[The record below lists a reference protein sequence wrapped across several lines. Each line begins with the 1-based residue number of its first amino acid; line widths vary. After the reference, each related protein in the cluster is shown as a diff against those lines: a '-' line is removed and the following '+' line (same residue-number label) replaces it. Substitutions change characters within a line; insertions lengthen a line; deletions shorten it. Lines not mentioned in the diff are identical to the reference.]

1 MSRNFELL
9 ERVQQDKELF
19 HVPPV
24 IKTMSGNG
32 RPTRGNGT
40 VSLPDPD
47 GFARE
52 EILRL
57 VQGLF
62 LATNGNGHSSRRQV
76 VFCGIDEADG
86 SHSLCAGVARRLAE
100 EVPSQVCVV
109 DANLRGPARS
119 SELFPSDSL
128 PLSESGT
135 THQLMRRITDNLWF
149 ASCDSAA
156 KNGALPTLEQ
166 VGALVKDLRDKFAY
180 AVISAPPVGLY
191 GDATFLGQM
200 ADGVV
205 LVLEANS
212 TRRVA
217 ARKAKQKLEAAN
229 VQVLGTVLN
238 NRTFPI
244 PEKIYR
250 RL

>member
-1 MSRNFELL
+1 MSRNFEVL
-9 ERVQQDKELF
+9 ERLRQDNELLR
-19 HVPPV
+19 VPPV

-32 RPTRGNGT
+32 RSVNGSG
-40 VSLPDPD
+40 SLPDPD

-62 LATNGNGHSSRRQV
+62 LATNGNGQSSRRQV
-76 VFCGIDEADG
+76 VLCGIDQADG

-109 DANLRGPARS
+109 DANLRGPAKS
-119 SELFPSDSL
+119 PELFPSDSL
-128 PLSESGT
+128 PLSEIGT
-135 THQLMRRITDNLWF
+135 THKLMRRITENLWL
-149 ASCDSAA
+149 ATCASAA
-156 KNGALPTLEQ
+156 NDGGLPTLEQ
-166 VGALVKDLRDKFAY
+166 VGALVRDLRDEFAY
-180 AVISAPPVGLY
+180 VVISAPPVGLY
-191 GDATFLGQM
+191 GDAVFLGQM

-217 ARKAKQKLEAAN
+217 ARKAKQTLEAVN